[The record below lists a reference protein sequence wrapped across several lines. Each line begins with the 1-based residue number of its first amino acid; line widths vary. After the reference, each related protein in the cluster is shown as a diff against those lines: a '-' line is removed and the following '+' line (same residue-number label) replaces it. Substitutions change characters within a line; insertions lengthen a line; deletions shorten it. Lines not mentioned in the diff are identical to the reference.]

1 MPGTWMHNQDV
12 CEISV
17 LSLVVCSTRLIAA
30 VLAVGA
36 IGTIALCR
44 PGAAAWSSVSAHE
57 QCRWISDMV
66 FLQGK
71 LYALENITTSQDVV
85 AIDDI
90 VDENDSNEP
99 RVSRIELLIEGVS
112 WLPERYS
119 LPWPYLLESHG
130 TLLKIC
136 RKISYKTE
144 PTFGRRD
151 GVTFVAGSSEFE
163 L

>member
-1 MPGTWMHNQDV
+1 
-12 CEISV
+12 
-17 LSLVVCSTRLIAA
+17 
-30 VLAVGA
+30 
-36 IGTIALCR
+36 
-44 PGAAAWSSVSAHE
+44 
-57 QCRWISDMV
+57 MV

-90 VDENDSNEP
+90 VDEHDSNEP

-112 WLPERYS
+112 WLPVRYS
-119 LPWPYLLESHG
+119 LRWPYLLESHG
-130 TLLKIC
+130 TLLMIC
-136 RKISYKTE
+136 RKIPYKTE

-163 L
+163 VFEADFEHHLWTEVRNLGNDQALFLGPRVLKGCPCVSI

>member
-1 MPGTWMHNQDV
+1 M
-12 CEISV
+12 

-44 PGAAAWSSVSAHE
+44 PGAAAWSVRAHE
-57 QCRWISDMV
+57 QCMWISDIV

-71 LYALENITTSQDVV
+71 LYALENITTSKDV
-85 AIDDI
+85 AIDI
-90 VDENDSNEP
+90 VDEHDSNEP

-119 LPWPYLLESHG
+119 LRWPYLLESHG
-130 TLLKIC
+130 TLLMIC